1 MISTRTP
8 LLQVQTPTGWQFV
21 LCWSMTSGQVVTT
34 DNYKKGIR
42 AEHRDYFEARAG
54 DAVFRIITAEEA
66 AREARCLEAG

>member
-1 MISTRTP
+1 MTR
-8 LLQVQTPTGWQFV
+8 
-21 LCWSMTSGQVVTT
+21 GQVVTT